1 MTKLAIL
8 VVLGFTLLLPAAAE
22 GATPTFE
29 AATFNASVGAT
40 SDLDLD
46 LAISADNAAP
56 ARIVIYVP
64 QGYGLNTGVPA
75 GTSVGTIDATAVV
88 GGSSLQIPEGKILA
102 DNPASHAA
110 DPCAPGAHA
119 AVWVAHAA
127 TFAIPIY
134 VDPTAGPETALGAYK
149 LVVCLLSPYV
159 PESAGGAPSG
169 ARLTEAGLAFFQ
181 SSLEGVTA
189 VLTNPSSR
197 GIYTWRVLVT
207 PYTVGSAAP
216 NALGRYEL
224 RGDVFIPA
232 TLTLKKKSYIKK
244 TKTATLTGRLVLV
257 GRTLPG
263 VPIDIL
269 RADNGKHVGKGKTNK
284 QGIYTAKVK
293 LPKTATLFAILFA
306 SQDSCDPSTPAP
318 PQAPAGCASE
328 TSTFVLSKPT
338 RVVAK

>member
-1 MTKLAIL
+1 MFKLAIL
-8 VVLGFTLLLPAAAE
+8 IVLAITLVLPAAAE
-22 GATPTFE
+22 SATPTFE

-64 QGYGLNTGVPA
+64 QGYSLNTGVPA

-88 GGSSLQIPEGKILA
+88 GGTSLQIPEGKIIA
-102 DNPASHAA
+102 DNPATHAA
-110 DPCAPGAHA
+110 DVCAPGAHA

-169 ARLTEAGLAFFQ
+169 ARLTEADLGFFQ
-181 SSLEGVTA
+181 SSTLGVTA
-189 VLTNPSSR
+189 VLTNPSTR
-197 GIYTWRVLVT
+197 GIYIWRVLVT
-207 PYTVGSAAP
+207 PYTVGSATP
-216 NALGRYEL
+216 NALGTYEL

-232 TLTLKKKSYIKK
+232 TLTLKKQRFNKRTKK
-244 TKTATLTGRLVLV
+244 VTLTGKLTLV
-257 GRTLPG
+257 GAPFGG
-263 VPIDIL
+263 VPVDI
-269 RADNGKHVGKGKTNK
+269 RRWDNGRLVGKGKTNK
-284 QGIYTAKVK
+284 RGIYTTTFK
-293 LPKTATLFAILFA
+293 LLRTTLVVAIVLPGEG
-306 SQDSCDPSTPAP
+306 SCDATPP
-318 PQAPAGCASE
+318 TPAPAGCTSE
-328 TSTFVLSKPT
+328 TSTVIVGNQLKVSPK
-338 RVVAK
+338 

>member
-110 DPCAPGAHA
+110 DPCAPGSHA

-169 ARLTEAGLAFFQ
+169 ARLTEADLGFFE
-181 SSLEGVTA
+181 SSTLGVTA
-189 VLTNPSSR
+189 VFTNPSTK
-197 GIYTWRVLVT
+197 GIYIWRVLVT

-216 NALGRYEL
+216 NALATYEL

-232 TLTLKKKSYIKK
+232 TLTLKKKSFSKRSKK
-244 TKTATLTGRLVLV
+244 VTVTGRLTLV
-257 GRTLPG
+257 GAPFGG
-263 VPIDIL
+263 VPVDI
-269 RADNGKHVGKGKTNK
+269 RRWDNGRLVGQGKTNK
-284 QGIYTAKVK
+284 RGVYTATFK
-293 LPKTATLFAILFA
+293 LLRTMLLVAVILPGEG
-306 SQDSCDPSTPAP
+306 SCDATPPTA
-318 PQAPAGCASE
+318 APAGCTSE
-328 TSTFVLSKPT
+328 TSTVIVGNQLKVSP
-338 RVVAK
+338 R